1 MKSVSVGFGAHEP
14 RFIDLFAGCGGF
26 SLGFVRAG
34 WRGLFAI
41 ERDKAAFSTFSLNFL
56 HPDSLK
62 FEWPDWLPQN
72 NHDIRRVLRAH
83 SDRLQQLR
91 GSVDAIIGGPPC
103 QGFSFAGSRRKTD
116 ARNSLFKAYVELV
129 NLIRPRFV
137 LIENVRGIC
146 VEHGKKERSLS
157 GRGRPALSY
166 ASRIVDALKGLGYV
180 TQSPELISA
189 CEYGVPQRRP
199 RIFFFAYLP
208 DEADARV
215 NLFQTLRDG
224 RNAFLEEKK
233 LPTTRY
239 VSLEEAISDLLS
251 KHGCTACDDPSSPKG
266 FEQGLYGPRH
276 SQYQRILRN
285 GNRNGTPAQSH
296 RFANHR
302 PDTVSRFRE
311 IQSRYRKGV
320 QLHKRDREEM
330 AISKHVVVPL
340 EGCQVGHTLTTL
352 PDDYIHYAEPR
363 ILTVRE
369 YARIQSFPD
378 AFLFDGPFTTGG
390 ERRKKSCPRYTQVGN
405 AVPPLLAEALAAA
418 LLKISNRYG
427 VSPK

>member
-1 MKSVSVGFGAHEP
+1 MKSASVGVSAREP

-56 HPDSLK
+56 RPDSIK
-62 FEWPDWLPQN
+62 FDWPDWLPQN

-83 SDRLQQLR
+83 GDRLQQLR

-116 ARNSLFKAYVELV
+116 ARNLLFKAYVEFVSLV
-129 NLIRPRFV
+129 RPRFV

-146 VEHGKKERSLS
+146 VEHGKKERSLNR
-157 GRGRPALSY
+157 RGRPALSY

-189 CEYGVPQRRP
+189 CDHGVPQRRP

-224 RNAFLEEKK
+224 RNAFLEGKK

-251 KHGCTACDDPSSPKG
+251 KHGSTACDDPSSPKG
-266 FEQGLYGPRH
+266 FEQGLYGPRL
-276 SQYQRILRN
+276 SQYQRMLRN
-285 GNRNGTPAQSH
+285 GHRSGTPAQSH

-311 IQSRYRKGV
+311 IQSRFRKGV

-340 EGCQVGHTLTTL
+340 DGCQMGHTLTTL
-352 PDDYIHYAEPR
+352 PDDYIHYAEAR

-378 AFLFDGPFTTGG
+378 DFLFDGPFTTGG

-405 AVPPLLAEALAAA
+405 AVPPLLAQALASA
-418 LLKISNRYG
+418 LLKISNSYG
-427 VSPK
+427 VSPQ